1 MSKIRLQ
8 KIGLISSSD
17 RTTLI
22 NIEKEPII
30 YFHFREDDVM
40 GWETVLGE
48 KDSNWLRDKTTNIP
62 RHVTWVNH

>member
-8 KIGLISSSD
+8 KIWLISSSD

-30 YFHFREDDVM
+30 YSHFREDDIMV
-40 GWETVLGE
+40 WETVLGE
-48 KDSNWLRDKTTNIP
+48 KHSNWLGDEITNIP
-62 RHVTWVNH
+62 RHMA